1 MNKTININLGG
12 YPFIADEDAY
22 DYLSN
27 YLRIIKNH
35 FRNSSGYAEITADIE
50 SRLAELILVRLKDR
64 SIVTM
69 VEVKSAIEV
78 MGTPADFGA
87 ENDGTTNTSSNTGSS
102 YTNTT
107 YSTGKKIF
115 RDGEDR
121 VLGGVCAG
129 LAAYFGWDSVWVRL
143 IFGISFFVFGFG
155 FLFYIILWVIVPKAT
170 TSSDRLAMRGEPINF
185 SNIARTVEHEV
196 SNLGSTIRNLGDEYD
211 KKKTDGNYGSYSS
224 EVLAESRAKYEGQKN
239 ALGSGLSKGFSLL
252 GQLITALFVFIK
264 GIGRPV
270 LFLAALFAAFILA
283 VLWFGFMTAY
293 IHMYPLS
300 DYVFGAGSGWATLGS
315 VNVFFLISIP
325 LVALGLFIARILFRT
340 KINDYI
346 KAGMGAFWI
355 LNLFSAGLVAAN
367 VTKEFG
373 ESAETRNEVPLNIS
387 GDTLMITLPA
397 NTGLNDSWVNFN
409 DIKIKGAK
417 DHLMFPI
424 RLNIRKGDNKE
435 FRLIKTISSRGGDDA
450 EAVQLANNISYNINP
465 TSNVLEF
472 EPYFKLPKGS
482 KWRVQ
487 QVEFDLKV
495 PEGKYVRFGE
505 HTFKIINDLDVS
517 DEDDMPWDKE
527 GRVLQMTKDGFI
539 CPDYIKSNNEEK
551 KFSNADFK
559 KVSVEG
565 PVKVE
570 IIQGNKYS
578 VVVMSNR
585 HGWKKFDVTQSGT
598 TLYVKNDID
607 EEDGGDTD
615 FRILITMP
623 NLESLVLEKTKQVT
637 VRDFTQRD
645 MTIDA
650 RGDFDMKA
658 AIEVENL
665 TIRQEKCR
673 LDLTGKGNNAKIRLD
688 DDANLDASRYE
699 TKTVDI
705 TLENSAEARINATE
719 KVNQRN
725 DGGDLR
731 VEGGAKM
738 NKEEE

>member
-35 FRNSSGYAEITADIE
+35 FRNSSGYSEITADIE
-50 SRLAELILVRLKDR
+50 SRLAELIQARLKER

-69 VEVKSAIEV
+69 AEVKSAIEV
-78 MGTPADFGA
+78 MGTPEDFGA
-87 ENDGTTNTSSNTGSS
+87 ESDSTHNPTGSA

-107 YSTGKKIF
+107 YSVGKKIF

-121 VLGGVCAG
+121 VLGGVCSG

-155 FLFYIILWVIVPKAT
+155 FLFYIILWVIVPKAV

-185 SNIARTVEHEV
+185 SNIARTVENEV
-196 SNLGSTIRNLGDEYD
+196 SNLSSTIRNLGDEYD
-211 KKKTDGNYGSYSS
+211 KKKTTGSSSYGGYSN

-239 ALGSGLSKGFSLL
+239 ALGNGLSKGFSFL
-252 GQLITALFVFIK
+252 GQIIAAFFTFVK
-264 GIGRPV
+264 GIGKPI
-270 LFLAALFAAFILA
+270 LFLVAIFAAFILA
-283 VLWFGFMTAY
+283 VLWFAFMTAY
-293 IHMYPLS
+293 VHVYPLS
-300 DYVFGAGSGWATLGS
+300 DYLFGAGSAWATLGS
-315 VNVFFLISIP
+315 INIFFLISIP

-340 KINDYI
+340 KVNDYI

-387 GDTLMITLPA
+387 GDTLMIMLPA

-409 DIKIKGAK
+409 DVKVKGMN
-417 DHLMFPI
+417 DHLIFPI
-424 RLNIRKGDNKE
+424 RLNIRKGENKE
-435 FRLIKTISSRGGDDA
+435 FRLIKTVSSRGGDDA

-495 PEGKYVRFGE
+495 PEGKYVKFGE

-527 GRVLQMTKDGFI
+527 GRVLQMTKAGFI
-539 CPDYIKSNNEEK
+539 CPDYIKSNSEEK

-559 KVSVEG
+559 KVNVDG

-570 IIQGNKYS
+570 ITQGNKYS
-578 VVVMSNR
+578 VVVTSNR

-598 TLYVKNDID
+598 TLYVKNDLD
-607 EEDGGDTD
+607 EDEGDDSD
-615 FRILITMP
+615 FKVIITMP
-623 NLESLVLEKTKQVT
+623 SLESLVLEKTKQVT
-637 VRDFTQRD
+637 IRDFTQRE
-645 MTIDA
+645 MVIDA
-650 RGDFDMKA
+650 RGDFDIKA
-658 AIEVENL
+658 AIEVEDL
-665 TIRQEKCR
+665 TLRQEKCR
-673 LDLTGKGNNAKIRLD
+673 LDLSGKGKNAKIRLD

-699 TKTVDI
+699 TKTVEI

-719 KVNQRN
+719 SVNQRN
-725 DGGDLR
+725 NGGDLK